1 MKKYLLS
8 IAFLGCAICASAQN
22 VRSTVCNDDGTVTF
36 NYKNDSAKS
45 VMVDVQFAGRKEMT
59 RGADGVWTVTLG
71 PAEPDMYP
79 YCFVV
84 DGVSIMDPQNQLY
97 FPNEGF
103 KNSLLEIK
111 SKDGSLPHDIK
122 DVPHGRVEYI
132 HYYSKSLG
140 GTNQAIVY
148 LPPSYSAMG
157 MQMNMG
163 DQKKYP
169 VFYLISGTT
178 DTEEVYLKVGRVNY
192 ILDNL
197 IADKLAKEM
206 IVVLPYGN
214 PTKLLPA
221 PKDGGPQMQFGND
234 VFSKDLIN
242 DLMPYIEKNYRTVNN
257 RDNRAIGGFSR
268 GGNQGLMNGLTNLDK
283 FSYLCSYSS
292 FTSTDIPN
300 VYDNA
305 EDTNKK
311 IHLFWL
317 GVGTDDFL
325 YGNARDYME
334 FLDTK
339 GIRSVKEFTTGKFG
353 HTWMNAKYFLTKT
366 LPLLFNKKASEA
378 AMKEGKPAPAKTGQ
392 EQQFTPGVMARLFPR
407 PIISPEYSDDGI
419 IFRFKAP
426 EAQKVELECEMLP
439 ENIAMERDSD
449 GVWSVKLNDYLF
461 DTFKYCFVMDGTQ
474 VADPSN
480 MYLSPDKGFKYSVAD
495 NPKSPFNFASMG
507 EIEHGRVAYDFDRG
521 EAWYTSP
528 MNQGMRSMPVFIQ
541 LVPGEGDTMESW
553 FKLGGADAIVDKLIA
568 DGQAKP
574 CIITTGNMDFM
585 QGGGFG
591 GMQRGGGGGMQRGGG
606 MGGMQRGGNGGGM
619 QRGGMGGMQRGGGMM
634 GLTVNTLKADD
645 YPTWSLRRR
654 ALVKLLL
661 EIKKQPDPQF
671 PGMGGFGGGGGF
683 PGGGGGFP
691 GGGGGFPGG
700 GGGFPGGGF

>member
-1 MKKYLLS
+1 MKKALVYLCLLLWT
-8 IAFLGCAICASAQN
+8 ATASGQP
-22 VRSTVCNDDGTVTF
+22 RCNDDGTVTF
-36 NYKNDSAKS
+36 QYKNDSAKS
-45 VMVDVQFAGRKEMT
+45 VMVDAQFAGRHEMT
-59 RGADGVWTVTLG
+59 RGNDGLWSVTLG
-71 PAEPDMYP
+71 VKGDKNAPVAPDMYP
-79 YCFVV
+79 YCYIV
-84 DGVSIMDPQNQLY
+84 DGVSIMDPENPQY

-122 DVPHGRVEYI
+122 DVPHGRMEYI

-140 GTNQAIVY
+140 GTNTAVVY
-148 LPPSYSAMG
+148 LPPSYNSMG
-157 MQMNMG
+157 MQFNMG

-178 DTEEVYLKVGRVNY
+178 DTEEVYYKVGRVNY

-197 IADKLAKEM
+197 LADNKAKEM

-214 PTKLLPA
+214 PTKLLATPPA
-221 PKDGGPQMQFGND
+221 PGMPQTQFGGD

-242 DLMPYIEKNYRTVNN
+242 DLMPYIEKNYRTINN

-268 GGNQGLMNGLTNLDK
+268 GGNQALYNGLTNLDK

-292 FTSTDIPN
+292 FTSTDIKD

-305 EDTNKK
+305 DDTNKK

-334 FLDTK
+334 FLDNK
-339 GIRSVKEFTTGKFG
+339 GIKSVKEFTTDKFG
-353 HTWMNAKYFLTKT
+353 HTWMNAKYFLYKT
-366 LPLLFNKKASEA
+366 LPLLFNKKAAEA

-392 EQQFTPGVMARLFPR
+392 EQQFTPSVMARLFPR
-407 PIISPEYSDDGI
+407 PIISPEYSEEGI
-419 IFRFKAP
+419 TFRFKAP
-426 EAQKVELECEMLP
+426 EAKQVELECEMLP
-439 ENIAMERDSD
+439 MNMVMVRDSD
-449 GVWSVKLNDYLF
+449 GVWSATLHEYLF
-461 DTFKYCFVMDGTQ
+461 ETFKYCFIVDGTP

-480 MYLSPDKGFKYSVAD
+480 MYLSPDRGFKYSVAD
-495 NPKSPFNFASMG
+495 NPHSPFNFASQG
-507 EIEHGRVAYDFDRG
+507 EIEHGRVGYDLERQ

-528 MNQGMRSMPVFIQ
+528 MPQQGRTMPVFIQ
-541 LVPGEGDTMESW
+541 LVPGENDTMESW
-553 FKLGGADAIVDKLIA
+553 FKVGGADAITDRLIA
-568 DGQAKP
+568 DGKAKP
-574 CIITTGNMDFM
+574 CIITTSPMDFM
-585 QGGGFG
+585 G
-591 GMQRGGGGGMQRGGG
+591 GGGGGMQMPGFRI
-606 MGGMQRGGNGGGM
+606 
-619 QRGGMGGMQRGGGMM
+619 
-634 GLTVNTLKADD
+634 NTLKADD
-645 YPTWSLRRR
+645 YPTWTQRRR

-661 EIKKQPDPQF
+661 DIKKQPDPQF
-671 PGMGGFGGGGGF
+671 PGFGGGGGFGGGRPGGGGGRRGGGGGF

-700 GGGFPGGGF
+700 GGF